1 MKISNNRIKV
11 TSMKAL
17 AEFFLYFSLVI
28 LSCLTAGCTSEVDT
42 IGGTPETP
50 ENPQANDP
58 NRRSVVISLQNKLI
72 LVNGTP
78 ESRAIT
84 RQEEYADLLYKILL
98 LELDEEEEE
107 SIELAELAYLGISEC
122 ISSAPARIYE
132 CLKKRI
138 ILMHYFADYFTDSL
152 IEVFLKKY
160 RENNLLE
167 ARNLALESI
176 ERMQLFDIFLIEQNF
191 DDRIDRDEQLTD
203 VCNGIELAPNLTD
216 EELTEAQLMHQVL
229 YAYLK
234 AKYRK

>member
-1 MKISNNRIKV
+1 MAKENENLESTEETVEEVVADKD
-11 TSMKAL
+11 
-17 AEFFLYFSLVI
+17 AEQEHL
-28 LSCLTAGCTSEVDT
+28 D
-42 IGGTPETP
+42 
-50 ENPQANDP
+50 
-58 NRRSVVISLQNKLI
+58 
-72 LVNGTP
+72 
-78 ESRAIT
+78 
-84 RQEEYADLLYKILL
+84 RQK
-98 LELDEEEEE
+98 EEEE

-122 ISSAPARIYE
+122 ISSAPAHIYE

-152 IEVFLKKY
+152 IEVFLKRY